1 VSNGRI
7 WKLPTQKGTEL
18 FPVVTQP
25 PTKLV
30 IQGVEAESPLY
41 HVIAGHFAGQ
51 LKQFHAGAQQQYALS
66 NTAQLKLRKEWL
78 GARAIY
84 VNQGG
89 QETLTLQVAA
99 NLVEELEKSI
109 DVWDWAII
117 NFKIFDPP
125 SAARMAAFM
134 TTPLL
139 QKLTPDL
146 VTAKGVTVADGP
158 SGAGDKPISFPN
170 TDHFTSLGSVVVDS
184 GYTAS
189 SLSVDLRVAAPEA
202 EVVIDVYGRVE
213 GARACF
219 NQEKRLPLTYTL
231 SYPTNAPTAGA
242 PVGWHVRG
250 NLFFRLPDC
259 SIVQVYFYL
268 GTINTV
274 WSGSTD
280 FATLSTTKTID
291 ITEDLSTEVT
301 FSAVQAGAS
310 ITITVEANNDLVTIF
325 GDWNPDVHDVS
336 FGASSIGHTADG
348 WFDYTIVGFNGS
360 NGWFTS
366 TFDAAVTI
374 AYSTPAQSG
383 EPPANDGGQWTPVG
397 TDNQLSYN
405 LYFVGALEPSP
416 GPTADDAEKIVCDMT
431 VSARVGK
438 GEPDWVYS
446 THSTDYPFFAW
457 ESKRLFPDPLKTAVV
472 STNGKIATTTLTDDT
487 VYHHY
492 GLPYLGRLLITRR
505 DGDVRFHPAPV

>member
-1 VSNGRI
+1 VSNG
-7 WKLPTQKGTEL
+7 KLFALPNQKGTEL
-18 FPVVTQP
+18 WPQVTQA

-30 IQGVEAESPLY
+30 VEGVETGSPLY
-41 HVIAGHFAGQ
+41 RVIAVAFTGQ
-51 LKQFHAGAQQQYALS
+51 LKQFHAGAQRQYALS
-66 NTAQLKLRKEWL
+66 NLDQMRCHTEWD
-78 GARAIY
+78 GARATY
-84 VNQGG
+84 VNQRG
-89 QETLTLQVAA
+89 QETLTLQVDAS
-99 NLVEELEKSI
+99 LVERFKKI
-109 DVWDWAII
+109 TDAWDWAII
-117 NFKIFDPP
+117 NFKINDPP

-134 TTPLL
+134 TVPLL
-139 QKLTPDL
+139 QQLSADL
-146 VTAKGVTVADGP
+146 SIARGVTVADGP
-158 SGAGDKPISFPN
+158 SGAGNKPISFPN

-242 PVGWHVRG
+242 PVGWRVRG

-301 FSAVQAGAS
+301 FSAVHAGAS

-397 TDNQLSYN
+397 SDNQLSYN

-431 VSARVGK
+431 VSALVGK

-457 ESKRLFPDPLKTAVV
+457 EARGLFPDPIRTAVI
-472 STNGKIATTTLTDDT
+472 STNGKIATTTQPDDIML
-487 VYHHY
+487 HHY
-492 GLPYLGRLLITRR
+492 GLPYLGQLRITRK
-505 DGDVRFHPAPV
+505 DGDVTFHPAGA